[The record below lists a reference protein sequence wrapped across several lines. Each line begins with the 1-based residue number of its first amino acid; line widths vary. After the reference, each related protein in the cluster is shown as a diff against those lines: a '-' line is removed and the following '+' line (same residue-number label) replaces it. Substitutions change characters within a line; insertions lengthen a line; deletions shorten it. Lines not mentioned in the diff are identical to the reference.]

1 MKKLFLLLALS
12 VAMLAQAQMQDT
24 LRVLCIGNSFTFFSD
39 SHLKLVEIAGSQGH
53 YIDMTAAYVGG
64 YTFNRHLRDDQSIR
78 AFERTGYD
86 CVFLQDQSQ
95 MHARFA
101 TDSKRWNLV
110 LEDTKELTE
119 RIRMYSP
126 KAHIWLECT
135 WAYSAFNCGGYGTM
149 ENFDRLLQNGAKAIA
164 KKCDVDVSPI
174 GKAFAIARAERP
186 DINLYFPDEKHQSDY
201 GTYLK
206 SCVNYL
212 LIYGQPFTA
221 NASDCGMNPEWCS
234 YLRKV
239 AEKVVLKKKY

>member
-1 MKKLFLLLALS
+1 
-12 VAMLAQAQMQDT
+12 
-24 LRVLCIGNSFTFFSD
+24 
-39 SHLKLVEIAGSQGH
+39 
-53 YIDMTAAYVGG
+53 
-64 YTFNRHLRDDQSIR
+64 
-78 AFERTGYD
+78 
-86 CVFLQDQSQ
+86 
-95 MHARFA
+95 
-101 TDSKRWNLV
+101 
-110 LEDTKELTE
+110 
-119 RIRMYSP
+119 
-126 KAHIWLECT
+126 
-135 WAYSAFNCGGYGTM
+135 M

-186 DINLYFPDEKHQSDY
+186 DINLYFPDDKHQSDY